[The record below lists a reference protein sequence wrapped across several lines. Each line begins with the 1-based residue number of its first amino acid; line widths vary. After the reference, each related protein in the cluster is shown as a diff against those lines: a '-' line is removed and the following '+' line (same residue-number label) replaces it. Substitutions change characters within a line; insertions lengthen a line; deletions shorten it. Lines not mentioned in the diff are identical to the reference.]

1 MQGAYHISVE
11 QEEKQMKDQIDE
23 NTLRETA
30 CAILKAYGV
39 MGNVRMGLRKKSK
52 HLFYSER
59 QSSVFQA
66 VLYEMRPEWEALIKK
81 FEEENNAYVFHAQLT
96 HMEFGDCLSLLY
108 LSKSPDELPLNIRD
122 YRSQQVLSYVI
133 NLDDENC
140 SEFGY
145 IGIAPSMGGI
155 KRTA

>member
-1 MQGAYHISVE
+1 MGN
-11 QEEKQMKDQIDE
+11 QIDVE
-23 NTLRETA
+23 KLQDTA

-39 MGNVRMGLRKKSK
+39 MGNVRTGLRRKER

-59 QSSVFQA
+59 QNSFLSA
-66 VLYEMRPEWEALIKK
+66 VLYDMKPEWKPIIEK

-96 HMEFGDCLSLLY
+96 HTEFGDLLSLLY
-108 LSKSPDELPLNIRD
+108 LSRDSEELKLNVRD
-122 YRSQQVLSYVI
+122 YYSQQVLAYVI
-133 NLDDENC
+133 NLDDPAC

-145 IGIAPSMGGI
+145 ISLAGSMGGI